1 MSMLPGSYEE
11 QFLPCSGGE
20 KLGTIL
26 YIHGFGGSYRDN
38 FSAAGLAKYFDYY
51 AINLPGHGEDNPPVF
66 DSSLDEYAQ
75 YAAAY
80 IKERNLRDVILMGH
94 SLGGGV
100 VSVAENKIRERL
112 FALILVNPISRKIF
126 DAPEISKVLFPE
138 TLEDVY
144 ELCRFAY
151 HDFDS
156 MKDAPG
162 FSKACKETLAVQLG
176 KKAYLRGLFDE
187 INSEKTIS
195 LLEQSVRNIT
205 TAALYMLG
213 RHDRI
218 VPEHGAHRPGLSN
231 PHIEYFVFEKSG
243 HCPQNE
249 ESRLFVEQVAAFI
262 RKKHINM

>member
-1 MSMLPGSYEE
+1 MLPGSYEE
-11 QFLPCSGGE
+11 QFLPCSGRE

-26 YIHGFGGSYRDN
+26 YIHGFGGSYEDN
-38 FSAAGLAKYFDYY
+38 FSAPGLAKHFDYY
-51 AINLPGHGEDNPPVF
+51 AINLPGHGENNPPAF

-100 VSVAENKIRERL
+100 VSVTENKIRERL
-112 FALILVNPISRKIF
+112 FALILVNPISRTILNT
-126 DAPEISKVLFPE
+126 PEIKKMLLPE
-138 TLEDVY
+138 TPEDVY
-144 ELCRFAY
+144 ELCRLAY

-156 MKDAPG
+156 MKDVPG
-162 FSKACKETLAVQLG
+162 FSKACEEMLAVQLR

-195 LLEQSVRNIT
+195 LLEQSIRNIT
-205 TAALYMLG
+205 TKTLYMIG
-213 RHDRI
+213 RYDRI
-218 VPEHGAHRPGLSN
+218 VPEYGVQWPSN
-231 PHIEYFVFEKSG
+231 PHIEYFVFENSG

-249 ESRLFVEQVAAFI
+249 EPRLFVEQVAAFI
-262 RKKHINM
+262 RKKSKR